1 MSIVRGAWYAREAF
15 GSEVGRLLSGVHS
28 TAYFTDPRLQWLR
41 DAWIADSFARAIGA
55 HQVRLPE
62 EPWPDFQIRYSDG
75 AIVQYEATEAMQ
87 PGRKRGDEY
96 RAWQSNG
103 WKIRHVSQ
111 EELEARRD
119 AIPLALR
126 TAVKAKVRKQY
137 PKDAAL
143 VVYLNISSH
152 FWDDDTIPNL
162 SEFTKEA
169 FGPFDSVWV
178 LWGSRAHR
186 CWPQG

>member
-1 MSIVRGAWYAREAF
+1 MSIVRGTWYAREAF

-28 TAYFTDPRLQWLR
+28 TAYFTNPRLQWLR

-62 EPWPDFQIRYSDG
+62 ELWPDFEIRCSDG
-75 AIVQYEATEAMQ
+75 SIIQYEATEAME

-111 EELEARRD
+111 DKLEARRD

-126 TAVKAKVRKQY
+126 TAVKTKVR
-137 PKDAAL
+137 PSTTRVLHGLAA
-143 VVYLNISSH
+143 
-152 FWDDDTIPNL
+152 P
-162 SEFTKEA
+162 
-169 FGPFDSVWV
+169 
-178 LWGSRAHR
+178 
-186 CWPQG
+186 